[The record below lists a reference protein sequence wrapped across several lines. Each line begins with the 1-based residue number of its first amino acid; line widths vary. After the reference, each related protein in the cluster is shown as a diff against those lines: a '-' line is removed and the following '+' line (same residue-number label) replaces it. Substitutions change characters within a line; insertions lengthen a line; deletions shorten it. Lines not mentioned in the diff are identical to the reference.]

1 MSDLIERLRGYAD
14 NEFNAPGER
23 QTMRAAADE
32 IERLTAAFK
41 LAHEQARSNALE
53 IKVRGNQLAAQKSL
67 WAEAESELEAANKKI
82 AELEAYLFAAEL
94 KAKTFEEGYDES
106 QEARRYLEKALAAE
120 SSVGS

>member
-53 IKVRGNQLAAQKSL
+53 IKVRGNQLAA
-67 WAEAESELEAANKKI
+67 ANKRI
-82 AELEAYLFAAEL
+82 AELTERL
-94 KAKTFEEGYDES
+94 AKY
-106 QEARRYLEKALAAE
+106 EKTD
-120 SSVGS
+120 G